1 MSFFGTFCIKW
12 NWHQMDELLVLG
24 TELYVREYS
33 KTVFFFSLSLEYSLC
48 KDESISPA
56 VPGTSTRPCHHCSIR
71 ESLLSEGCWW
81 HCCGVPREPQRQEE
95 VNMTLLNSQGSGM
108 RRYIDLGVKRFFL
121 KSMYIKDIYK
131 KFMENQ
137 GRHLVQQLRRCLRC
151 PRPILVLGFKYQ
163 LCSIF

>member
-1 MSFFGTFCIKW
+1 
-12 NWHQMDELLVLG
+12 MDELLVLG

-33 KTVFFFSLSLEYSLC
+33 KTVFFLSLSLEYSLC

-56 VPGTSTRPCHHCSIR
+56 VPGEKFHQTLSPLQHQRVP
-71 ESLLSEGCWW
+71 LSEGCWW

-95 VNMTLLNSQGSGM
+95 VNMTLLNSQGNGM
-108 RRYIDLGVKRFFL
+108 RRCIDLGVKKFFL

-151 PRPILVLGFKYQ
+151 LRPILVLGFKSQ

>member
-1 MSFFGTFCIKW
+1 MLENTAKLS
-12 NWHQMDELLVLG
+12 
-24 TELYVREYS
+24 
-33 KTVFFFSLSLEYSLC
+33 FFSLCLLSTPFV
-48 KDESISPA
+48 KMSPF
-56 VPGTSTRPCHHCSIR
+56 PQLYQEKTSTRPCHHCSIR